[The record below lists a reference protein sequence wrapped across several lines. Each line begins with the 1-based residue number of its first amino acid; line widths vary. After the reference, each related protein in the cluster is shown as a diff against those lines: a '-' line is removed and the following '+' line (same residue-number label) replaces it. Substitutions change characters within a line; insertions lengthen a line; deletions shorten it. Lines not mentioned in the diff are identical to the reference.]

1 MTSWGL
7 SFLPQPGASL
17 KHTTKSI
24 QELMSRE
31 QGFSATVDADLTPT
45 PCRWWASRIRWV
57 IFFPRSMFADVLLQ
71 SNFQLHLLWQTEP
84 RPVWVKWWMGGVWDQ
99 VYSKDAEKSGL
110 FFSGI
115 FCSVWRVPG
124 SILVFCCEEPQV
136 MFIPISRIEG
146 LSWLLQVIFL
156 LPTGSNVPSLA
167 TIWILLNVVQCGGCD
182 FHWLLF
188 WEKTDLRI
196 SIIYKE
202 WRMYHD

>member
-1 MTSWGL
+1 MQTL
-7 SFLPQPGASL
+7 CPRP
-17 KHTTKSI
+17 
-24 QELMSRE
+24 
-31 QGFSATVDADLTPT
+31 ADDGHLE
-45 PCRWWASRIRWV
+45 IRWV

-71 SNFQLHLLWQTEP
+71 SNFQLNLLWQTEP

-115 FCSVWRVPG
+115 FCSVSRMLG

-167 TIWILLNVVQCGGCD
+167 TIWILLNVVQCGGCH